1 MHAKGGDET
10 ILLVEDEDRSRK
22 LIGEILSRR
31 RYPVFEAS
39 NKEKTTPL
47 TKMLG
52 VFDLLI
58 TNLVMPTMGGWE
70 LAQELRETR
79 LGRKLRVLYISGYP
93 ESIDPELLK
102 GGPAGVSFLAKLF
115 RPDALL
121 RKVREIIG
129 PGPDAQVAESKS
141 GK

>member
-1 MHAKGGDET
+1 LHAKGGDET

-31 RYPVFEAS
+31 RYTVFEAS
-39 NKEKTTPL
+39 KEEATPL

-79 LGRKLRVLYISGYP
+79 LGRKLRVLYISGYT
-93 ESIDPELLK
+93 ESIDPKLLK

-121 RKVREIIG
+121 RKVREILG